1 MSNLDHT
8 EIRKAGHDGIKVI
21 SDTAYIFGFIHS

>member
-8 EIRKAGHDGIKVI
+8 DLRKAGHDGIKVI
-21 SDTAYIFGFIHS
+21 SDMAYFDTFAV